1 MKNKLFTQKRIEVRF
16 GEVDSMRI
24 VWHGNYVKYFED
36 GREDFGK
43 KYNMGYLQAEELGY
57 LLPLVEINA
66 NYKKPLKYGENAI
79 VETVF
84 VESTSATL
92 IIPFMRKALGQLSAK
107 VARCRCF
114 SIINISYKLPRLPCL
129 KNGNKN
135 GFTRKLKMT
144 KR

>member
-1 MKNKLFTQKRIEVRF
+1 MKNKLSTQKKIEVRF

-43 KYNMGYLQAEELGY
+43 KYHLGYLQAEELGY

-66 NYKKPLKYGENAI
+66 HYKKPLKYGENAI

-84 VESTSATL
+84 VESTSAKL
-92 IIPFMRKALGQLSAK
+92 IFDYTIYEESSRAIVCKGRTVQVFLNHQHQLQIATPPVFELWK
-107 VARCRCF
+107 QKWLYAQ
-114 SIINISYKLPRLPCL
+114 P
-129 KNGNKN
+129 
-135 GFTRKLKMT
+135 
-144 KR
+144 